1 MFTAGLT
8 YAAYYVNMPAFLAF
22 ALLTLAYLLLGLANI
37 VNPGDTATLLTKLGG
52 WVLIVDGLCAW
63 YLSLGAGVNSVVG
76 DRIPLL
82 PYPYGS
88 AATKEAPGGRHAD
101 ARGLTASRHPAGSA
115 RRRRRARPHTTAVGG
130 DRRVARL
137 LEAAQDAAN
146 REPVAA
152 ALEQR
157 HRARRRVGDD
167 DRAAAG
173 DSMLRGASSVA
184 TRARRRP
191 LARSTTATKPSVSAV
206 ARARGARRGGAAVRR
221 RAAPGRRARRHAGA
235 RGGSRPLIRG
245 RHAQRSRRA
254 RAVVL
259 HLPLV
264 RDGPRCVTGA
274 CDHGA

>member
-1 MFTAGLT
+1 
-8 YAAYYVNMPAFLAF
+8 MPAFLAF
-22 ALLTLAYLLLGLANI
+22 ALLTVAYLLLGSPTSRPRRLDDLADQA
-37 VNPGDTATLLTKLGG
+37 GRLGP
-52 WVLIVDGLCAW
+52 VADGLCAW
-63 YLSLGAGVNSVVG
+63 YLELGLA
-76 DRIPLL
+76 DQLRRRRPDPAL
-82 PYPYGS
+82 PVPYAS
-88 AATKEAPGGRHAD
+88 AATRRPRRTSRRCPWPDRLATPRRSAHDAGVVRGRRDTRDGRRGRSPCSAA
-101 ARGLTASRHPAGSA
+101 ARSRAGRGEPRA
-115 RRRRRARPHTTAVGG
+115 GRRRAR
-130 DRRVARL
+130 
-137 LEAAQDAAN
+137 AASP
-146 REPVAA
+146 RPPPCG
-152 ALEQR
+152 
-157 HRARRRVGDD
+157 RRRPG
-167 DRAAAG
+167 
-173 DSMLRGASSVA
+173 RGRA
-184 TRARRRP
+184 TRCCAGRRASRRGHAGAP